1 MNPSTLQVW
10 CDEGQH
16 SYDAPAK
23 DVRDGTARCNVPHET
38 LRRSR
43 RSRVGGEEVS
53 GDDFRRTLR
62 PCRWCAIPTDP
73 RELDHRDVCIP
84 CDDEWH
90 QARAD
95 EQAELEKLS

>member
-1 MNPSTLQVW
+1 MTPTDDLAARSTGV
-10 CDEGQH
+10 
-16 SYDAPAK
+16 SSDATG
-23 DVRDGTARCNVPHET
+23 GTEDTPPRGAVA
-38 LRRSR
+38 
-43 RSRVGGEEVS
+43 
-53 GDDFRRTLR
+53 LR

>member
-43 RSRVGGEEVS
+43 RSRVEG
-53 GDDFRRTLR
+53 
-62 PCRWCAIPTDP
+62 
-73 RELDHRDVCIP
+73 
-84 CDDEWH
+84 
-90 QARAD
+90 
-95 EQAELEKLS
+95 KK